1 VTAETLEAIA
11 AGRACATIV
20 APMTVCGAPPA
31 DPIHGNADELAEGDG
46 IHELSNGHRRHLYA
60 GGVNAEHTPTMLD
73 AAAVLAAGNLSAWD
87 VNGPT
92 PWEVT

>member
-1 VTAETLEAIA
+1 MTAETLEAIA

-31 DPIHGNADELAEGDG
+31 DPIHGNAAELAEGDG
-46 IHELSNGHRRHLYA
+46 IHELSNGHRRHLFGA
-60 GGVNAEHTPTMLD
+60 GVNVSP
-73 AAAVLAAGNLSAWD
+73 AAVIWSLDAWD

-92 PWEVT
+92 PWETT